1 MKVPVKTP
9 ICECLCFQL
18 GGIKGADVCVPAI
31 HSISGLN
38 FVATEFQRTKSPSVA
53 SLSLGGGTSNAVD
66 NAVVRVRL
74 TT

>member
-9 ICECLCFQL
+9 ICECLIFSWVGRRVL
-18 GGIKGADVCVPAI
+18 MYVSPI

-66 NAVVRVRL
+66 NAVV
-74 TT
+74 

>member
-9 ICECLCFQL
+9 ICECLSFNWVGQRVL
-18 GGIKGADVCVPAI
+18 MYVPPI

>member
-1 MKVPVKTP
+1 M
-9 ICECLCFQL
+9 
-18 GGIKGADVCVPAI
+18 CVPAI